1 MSTEPLTPYPGPGNC
16 FGCGH
21 PEHEM
26 TCHEYV
32 HNGDPSNGPA
42 YCPCADQIESME
54 MEIVRLR
61 ACHARQAPADTS
73 GLREALIE
81 AWKDGHR
88 AGIGCGHALA
98 VCHHDDTDEELA
110 DLASWNATVRA
121 ALAATAT
128 DRLDVERLARAF
140 DKVWREDGWEPTGVS
155 REPREEA
162 ERIAAEYARLSPA
175 TATPEAEDA

>member
-1 MSTEPLTPYPGPGNC
+1 M
-16 FGCGH
+16 
-21 PEHEM
+21 
-26 TCHEYV
+26 
-32 HNGDPSNGPA
+32 
-42 YCPCADQIESME
+42 
-54 MEIVRLR
+54 
-61 ACHARQAPADTS
+61 
-73 GLREALIE
+73 
-81 AWKDGHR
+81 
-88 AGIGCGHALA
+88 
-98 VCHHDDTDEELA
+98 CHHDDTDEELA